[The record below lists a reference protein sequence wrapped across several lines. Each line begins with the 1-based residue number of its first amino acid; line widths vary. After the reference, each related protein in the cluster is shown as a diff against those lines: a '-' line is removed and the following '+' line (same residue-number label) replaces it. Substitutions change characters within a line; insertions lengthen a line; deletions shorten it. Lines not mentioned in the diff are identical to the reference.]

1 MHNSSPSSPT
11 RPVPATHSAYPPRC
25 LELRPPPACLYA
37 RGSLWHA
44 APPAVAIVGTRTATP
59 YGVRIA
65 RALASACAR
74 AGVSVVSGLARGV
87 DAAAHEAAL
96 AAGGRTVAVLGTGP
110 DLYYPRS
117 HRALQERIAQEGCLL
132 SEHPDGS
139 TGHAGSFPRRNRII
153 AALADVTVVVEAGVG
168 SGALITADHALELG
182 RTVACVPN
190 AIDVPTAAGSNALL
204 KAHAEPIL
212 HPNDLL
218 ALLSMAPVPT
228 TGPVLQGE
236 AADCWHAIHQGAL
249 DVETVA
255 RTTRLSVREVAAQV
269 ALLEVEGLLTVD
281 LLGRIQPTVGL
292 GTA

>member
-1 MHNSSPSSPT
+1 MDGRSRYSALDRICTT
-11 RPVPATHSAYPPRC
+11 R
-25 LELRPPPACLYA
+25 
-37 RGSLWHA
+37 
-44 APPAVAIVGTRTATP
+44 
-59 YGVRIA
+59 
-65 RALASACAR
+65 
-74 AGVSVVSGLARGV
+74 
-87 DAAAHEAAL
+87 
-96 AAGGRTVAVLGTGP
+96 
-110 DLYYPRS
+110 
-117 HRALQERIAQEGCLL
+117 ERIAQEGCLL

-190 AIDVPTAAGSNALL
+190 AVDVPTAAGSNALL
-204 KAHAEPIL
+204 KSHAEPIL

-228 TGPVLQGE
+228 TGPALQGE
-236 AADCWHAIHQGAL
+236 AANCWHAIHHGAL
-249 DVETVA
+249 DVEAIA
-255 RTTRLSVREVAAQV
+255 RATRLSVRDVSAQV

-292 GTA
+292 TTA